1 MGIAKSTRM
10 TLSSS
15 PLRNILF
22 ATLLASSTLAACAPA
37 DSGDSQCEDGKCDTS
52 STLKLCAAVRGNG
65 ELITAHFGSL
75 ARIVEHF
82 GTIDAASGG
91 SSASITVFLTESMH
105 MHPAIS
111 DCNDSQCSPNEEAAR
126 TALLLKSFPAYLQHL
141 TTTEEAAALGQ
152 LAPFITRIQS
162 EGIEAVLDENPEEG
176 VAALLNVLE
185 QDELTDLINPEV
197 IGLLQNSPNP
207 EMHARD
213 ILEGIQKLGAFS
225 ADTDRIF
232 IRPGILNFEALADKF
247 GRVADFYSGNG
258 PADIAGMS
266 DFMDSC
272 ATPGLGKGWF
282 EVAALPA
289 GSSTCGQVF
298 DSMLGDYRAALA
310 ADPGSFRSRIDEP
323 VGGKMRALISTSVL
337 SGATAD
343 SFKQARADYEAAKEY
358 TFTPNFDEVS
368 FGYWGQ
374 SADLETLSRN
384 ENGYDDLKTAKFTPL
399 GETTWRTAL
408 SYSPAEPGLARGIE
422 LPDGRVSTGGW
433 SDLHPVLALRNLGCE
448 QVVYVTR
455 TGDESGFATGVASLL
470 GMSADQSTALYDLD
484 NDSAY
489 ALSLIESDAT
499 WCTDWNAQ
507 SGTDLVGI
515 SADGYN
521 APMESTSAFFTDA
534 ASPYENLSAA
544 TNLRGCTPGAARPAQ
559 DQ

>member
-1 MGIAKSTRM
+1 MNRSISLTSLLGS
-10 TLSSS
+10 L
-15 PLRNILF
+15 
-22 ATLLASSTLAACAPA
+22 LLAASTLGACAS
-37 DSGDSQCEDGKCDTS
+37 DSGPDQQCEDGKCDTNAE
-52 STLKLCAAVRGNG
+52 LKLCAGIRGNG
-65 ELITAHFGSL
+65 ELITAHFASL
-75 ARIVEHF
+75 ARIVEHY

-91 SSASITVFLTESMH
+91 SSASITIFLTESMQSN
-105 MHPAIS
+105 PAIA
-111 DCNDSQCSPNEEAAR
+111 DCKGATCDQSEQAAR
-126 TALLLKSFPAYLQHL
+126 AGLLLKSFPGYLQHL

-152 LAPFITRIQS
+152 LAPFVARIQS
-162 EGIEAVLDENPEEG
+162 EGIDTLLDEDADAG

-185 QDELTDLINPEV
+185 QDDLKDLINPEV

-213 ILEGIQKLGAFS
+213 ILEGVQKLGAFS

-232 IRPGILNFEALADKF
+232 IRPGVLNFEAVADKF

-258 PADIAGMS
+258 PSDMAGMG
-266 DFMDSC
+266 DFMESC

-282 EVAALPA
+282 EVATLPA
-289 GSSTCGQVF
+289 GSSTCGQLF
-298 DSMLGDYRAALA
+298 DSMLTDYRAALA

-337 SGATAD
+337 SGDTAE
-343 SFKQARADYEAAKEY
+343 SFKQARADYAAAREY
-358 TFTPNFDEVS
+358 NFAPSFDEVS

-374 SADLETLSRN
+374 SADLDKVSRN
-384 ENGYDDLKTAKFTPL
+384 ENGYDDLKTAKFTSL

-408 SYSPAEPGLARGIE
+408 AYSPAEPGLARGLE

-455 TGDESGFATGVASLL
+455 TGDESGFALGVAGLL
-470 GMSADQSTALYDLD
+470 GMNADESTELYDLD
-484 NDSAY
+484 SDSAF
-489 ALSLIESDAT
+489 ALSLNETDAT
-499 WCTDWNAQ
+499 WCTNWNEQ

-521 APMESTSAFFTDA
+521 APMESTSEFFTES
-534 ASPYENLSAA
+534 ASSYPNLSDA
-544 TNLRGCTPGAARPAQ
+544 TGKRGCTAGVASPTQ
-559 DQ
+559 SN